1 MANTGDAFPY
11 EVRVDSHM
19 LTVVATDG
27 HDIVPHQ
34 VDIISIYPGETV
46 DFEISTNQTPGK
58 YWVRANTPI
67 SRPAQGGKLEPIPV
81 RLKKTNI

>member
-1 MANTGDAFPY
+1 MANTGDALPY
-11 EVRVDSHM
+11 EVRVDGHV

-27 HDIVPHQ
+27 NDIIPHQ

-67 SRPAQGGKLEPIPV
+67 ARPRNGGKLESNPV
-81 RLKKTNI
+81 R